1 MRDLASALSSSKR
14 KSPHLLDNM
23 RLDTHTG
30 SPPHTPLSMSDN
42 AYEFPESVLPSSFR
56 NVSSCSRCRLR
67 KTRCD
72 QRLPKCQSCE
82 KVGERCVGYD
92 PITKREIPR
101 SYVYFLECRVN
112 YLKRVL
118 IDNNISFKP
127 ASVFDEEVMYAV
139 SDPSTGKNE
148 LAFDREDGGD
158 KGDTVNLIKSTE
170 DRPDIDETN
179 TRPMSFLSGLFP
191 LKTSK
196 CDSPRNTSSMLHT
209 ANGTTGVTIR
219 ESLSSFQSE
228 HNVNSSEIPDRGTA
242 GRLVNFYFEYASPQF
257 PVLNKNDFMEVFNR
271 VYSSSVRD
279 RSPRSLYFLHIVFAI
294 GAGIVFDDRC
304 PAKCHDSPSGSTKR
318 RKLSSACDAQ
328 PRDYYVSAI
337 KYLESSLDSSDRP
350 GTLEELQAVVLLAH
364 FSILQPVAPGPA
376 HMVELAM
383 RTSLDLRLYC
393 EDTPPDLMTDCRLL
407 WDTAA
412 HEDGMRDLRRRMWW
426 CVYSLDR
433 LVSPYTGRPFSIS
446 DQIITTE
453 LPSFL
458 ESSSV
463 NRTGVSSDKPNLE
476 PITAHYFRLRLL
488 QSEIHQGLQFQRAQ
502 RVRQSDTRS
511 FTRMCGS
518 SSFLHDFNSFG
529 SWRKDIN
536 RRLDDWK
543 ANIPEQKESGS
554 SIPVVLL
561 ELDYWQTINQ
571 LYRQSLN
578 VPAELVGMLPPGNDI
593 RGSIEEDKE
602 WEDWIYLKV
611 AESSQKVLQIYRLMH
626 HVRLVNY
633 TYLATHSIFLA
644 GWSN

>member
-1 MRDLASALSSSKR
+1 M
-14 KSPHLLDNM
+14 PLDN
-23 RLDTHTG
+23 HTD
-30 SPPHTPLSMSDN
+30 SPPHTPLSISDN
-42 AYEFPESVLPSSFR
+42 TYEFPESVLPSCFR

-72 QRLPKCQSCE
+72 QRLPRCQSCE

-127 ASVFDEEVMYAV
+127 ASAFDEEVMCAV
-139 SDPSTGKNE
+139 SDLNTGENE
-148 LAFDREDGGD
+148 LAFD
-158 KGDTVNLIKSTE
+158 KGDRRDKEDVHLIKTA
-170 DRPDIDETN
+170 DNCPDVDGKDMRP
-179 TRPMSFLSGLFP
+179 RSFLPGLFP
-191 LKTSK
+191 WKASK

-209 ANGTTGVTIR
+209 ATSTTGGTIF
-219 ESLSSFQSE
+219 ESLSSFQSGP
-228 HNVNSSEIPDRGTA
+228 NVNSPEILDRELA
-242 GRLVNFYFEYASPQF
+242 ERLINFYFEYASPQF

-271 VYSSSVRD
+271 TYSVSVGD
-279 RSPRSLYFLHIVFAI
+279 RSPRSLYFLYIVFAI
-294 GAGIVFDDRC
+294 GAGIVFDDRR
-304 PAKCHDSPSGSTKR
+304 PAKGHGSPSRSAKR
-318 RKLSSACDAQ
+318 RKLSSMCDAQ
-328 PRDYYVSAI
+328 PKDYYVSAI
-337 KYLESSLDSSDRP
+337 KHLESSLDSSDRL

-364 FSILQPVAPGPA
+364 FSLLQPVAPGPA

-393 EDTPPDLMTDCRLL
+393 EDAPADLMTDSRPL
-407 WDTAA
+407 WETAA
-412 HEDGMRDLRRRMWW
+412 HEDGMRNLRRRLWW

-433 LVSPYTGRPFSIS
+433 LVCPYTGRPFSIS

-463 NRTGVSSDKPNLE
+463 TRTGVFSDSPTLE

-502 RVRQSDTRS
+502 RVRQSDKRS

-518 SSFLHDFNSFG
+518 SSFLHDFDSFG

-536 RRLDDWK
+536 HRLDEWK
-543 ANIPEQKESGS
+543 ASIPAQNESGS

-578 VPAELVGMLPPGNDI
+578 VPVELVEMLPPGNDI
-593 RGSIEEDKE
+593 RGSIEEDAE
-602 WEDWIYLKV
+602 WEDLIYLKV

-644 GWSN
+644 GMSD